1 MNKAPCLIYLFLWN
15 DSLNIGK
22 VLRKSLAKCITEC
35 IGKGLH
41 IRKITCIFPS
51 YNNRN
56 LIGKVQLLE
65 QLGGKGS
72 FLILWEYF
80 GNILFKAQMP
90 YPP

>member
-1 MNKAPCLIYLFLWN
+1 MNKAPCLIYLFFWN

-22 VLRKSLAKCITEC
+22 VQRKSLAKCITES

-41 IRKITCIFPS
+41 ICKITCILAS

-56 LIGKVQLLE
+56 FIGKVQLLE

-90 YPP
+90 YSP